1 MHEILSSD
9 DAAIQRME
17 VRITIAKQIAI
28 GMVHL
33 HYNRPPIIH
42 YDLKAGNILV
52 ERKGDDFICKASR
65 CENIQFLY
73 EVAVFVDL

>member
-42 YDLKAGNILV
+42 YDLKAVNILV
-52 ERKGDDFICKASR
+52 ERKGDDDIICKASR
-65 CENIQFLY
+65 CENIQIFMTLLFL
-73 EVAVFVDL
+73 